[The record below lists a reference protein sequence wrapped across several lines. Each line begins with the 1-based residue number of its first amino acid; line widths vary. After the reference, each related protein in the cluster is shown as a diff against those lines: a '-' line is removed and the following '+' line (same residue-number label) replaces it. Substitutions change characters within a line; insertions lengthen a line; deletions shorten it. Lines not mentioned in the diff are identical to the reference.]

1 MQVPRI
7 LVCLIVAS
15 ILQST
20 SHAADKQK
28 PTLKKPVLAV
38 PNQKLPVVTAEGKG
52 YLHFYA
58 EIRGTSVDLTRVYPA
73 VTRAVV
79 VIHGSSRNAKGAD
92 NAAQWAI
99 HDSGE
104 KNWNMLLIAPEF
116 LEEIDAA
123 VNQLPEDDL
132 RWKHGAWQDGEN
144 ARNVPVSSFDALDAI
159 LERISNHILLPNLQ
173 SVALVGIAGGGLM
186 VQRYAVVGRGGD
198 ALIHSGIHLRY
209 VIVQPSTYLY
219 FSPERPVLDAYGGLD
234 FAVPPREC
242 SSDNNRWRYGI
253 DDPPPYAAN
262 ADFAA
267 LEQRYIH
274 RNVVYLLGTE
284 AVDPNEPGV
293 DTGCAAENQGTNRF
307 FRGKAYF
314 RYLELRHPELATESA
329 SQQLWFVPGV
339 ENDSRKMLT
348 STCGTAAL
356 LDVGTCITRI
366 LEPKP

>member
-1 MQVPRI
+1 MQLARI
-7 LVCLIVAS
+7 LACLALAS
-15 ILQST
+15 ILPST
-20 SHAADKQK
+20 CPAADKPK
-28 PTLKKPVLAV
+28 PALKKPVPAV
-38 PNQKLPVVTAEGKG
+38 PMQRLPVVTAEGKG

-58 EIRGTSVDLTRVYPA
+58 EIRGVSVDLARVYPA

-92 NAAQWAI
+92 KAAQWAI

-104 KNWNMLLIAPEF
+104 KNWNTLLIAPEF
-116 LEEIDAA
+116 IEEIDAA

-144 ARNVPVSSFDALDAI
+144 ARNVPISSFDALDAV
-159 LERISNHILLPNLQ
+159 LERIANHILLPNLQ
-173 SVALVGIAGGGLM
+173 SVVLVGNAGGGLM

-198 ALIHSGIHLRY
+198 ALVHSGIRLRY

-219 FSPERPVLDAYGGLD
+219 FSPERPVLDAYGALD

-242 SSDNNRWRYGI
+242 SSDNNHWRYGT
-253 DDPPPYAAN
+253 DDPPPYASN

-284 AVDPNEPGV
+284 ALDPNESGV
-293 DTGCAAENQGTNRF
+293 DTSCAAENQGPNRF

-339 ENDSRKMLT
+339 ENDAHKMLT
-348 STCGTAAL
+348 SPCGLAAL
-356 LDVGTCITRI
+356 FDAGTCTTRI